1 MNDSFDDDRDDDR
14 DDDGRRQ
21 RDERKRR
28 VILMTT
34 MPTMHGET
42 DGEQRSSV
50 LMREERLVL
59 GDSVPPKVCSTDDV
73 DDDDDASST
82 TTASMIRK
90 EEERHAMVSKYVCEE
105 LERKTTRIAVLES
118 ALSAARRGMVEE
130 ERKRR
135 GAERAS
141 EADEALTEREA
152 RVEALETENEGL
164 RGACGWLEA
173 ENARLEADL
182 AGKRTE
188 MEREMAA
195 RVGATKRE
203 CDERVRRVKKQV
215 ESTID
220 RRMDGSIR
228 RILAQNRKMADELR
242 LHVAETDAL
251 QRQYAKAT
259 SECQRLARR
268 VAVTEGLERE
278 YAERGAARAKEMK
291 LANEKIEV
299 LENGVRELMDAFE
312 SQKLDWQ
319 NQMRALKDANEEE
332 VRHLKRSLAV
342 KSRELVNVRR
352 LAKEVVCY
360 YEDDG

>member
-1 MNDSFDDDRDDDR
+1 MIHTIHDDDAPDYDDD
-14 DDDGRRQ
+14 DDDDVRRG
-21 RDERKRR
+21 DEGKKSSM
-28 VILMTT
+28 VM
-34 MPTMHGET
+34 MPTTTGEDAER
-42 DGEQRSSV
+42 DGDGSSV
-50 LMREERLVL
+50 MSEERLVL
-59 GDSVPPKVCSTDDV
+59 DDLV
-73 DDDDDASST
+73 KASDDDASAS
-82 TTASMIRK
+82 TASTATASSSSLPAK
-90 EEERHAMVSKYVCEE
+90 EEAHARLSKYVCEE
-105 LERKTTRIAVLES
+105 LERKTTRIAVLEN

-135 GAERAS
+135 AVERAR

-152 RVEALETENEGL
+152 RVGALETENEGL
-164 RGACGWLEA
+164 RGACGRLKA

-268 VAVTEGLERE
+268 VAMTEGLERE
-278 YAERGAARAKEMK
+278 YAERGASRAKEMK
-291 LANEKIEV
+291 LANEKIQV

-319 NQMRALKDANEEE
+319 NERRALKDANEEE

>member
-1 MNDSFDDDRDDDR
+1 MPPTTTTTGEADC
-14 DDDGRRQ
+14 DG
-21 RDERKRR
+21 
-28 VILMTT
+28 
-34 MPTMHGET
+34 
-42 DGEQRSSV
+42 DGSSV
-50 LMREERLVL
+50 MREERLVSDDL
-59 GDSVPPKVCSTDDV
+59 VKVSSASAPAST
-73 DDDDDASST
+73 ASSLP
-82 TTASMIRK
+82 SPK
-90 EEERHAMVSKYVCEE
+90 EEERRAAMVSEYACEE
-105 LERKTTRIAVLES
+105 LERKTTRIAALEK

-135 GAERAS
+135 GAERAPR

-152 RVEALETENEGL
+152 RVGALETENEGL
-164 RGACGWLEA
+164 RGACGRLEA

-268 VAVTEGLERE
+268 VAMTEGLERE

-319 NQMRALKDANEEE
+319 NEMRALKDANAEE

-342 KSRELVNVRR
+342 KTRELVNVRR